1 MIRRLTSIP
10 SRFAER
16 ADEGESPVATAWK
29 SSDFMN
35 PKKGGTLPISFP
47 PNNLPEIF
55 HNWCNWCH
63 ELHLNVNMFLWKLE
77 LVCIVFQ
84 CLIRWTFAPSQEWQ
98 GCRGSLETFI
108 CHCYSKKGP
117 RPIYIYIYWLS
128 LIFKS
133 NCYSRRYDF
142 QWFPRYHDRS
152 DPWQDNHR
160 LSLRQVHWCMCTRK
174 WS

>member
-1 MIRRLTSIP
+1 MITSIP

-117 RPIYIYIYWLS
+117 RPIYIYIYIDYHW
-128 LIFKS
+128 FS
-133 NCYSRRYDF
+133 NRTATVGDMISSDF
-142 QWFPRYHDRS
+142 LDIMIEVTLDKTITGCH
-152 DPWQDNHR
+152 
-160 LSLRQVHWCMCTRK
+160 
-174 WS
+174 